1 MFMASFRLNLENEN
15 ISVDTAL
22 RVRTLQ
28 CVIRKII
35 SLI

>member
-1 MFMASFRLNLENEN
+1 MFIASFILYLENDH

-28 CVIRKII
+28 CVIHKII
-35 SLI
+35 FLI